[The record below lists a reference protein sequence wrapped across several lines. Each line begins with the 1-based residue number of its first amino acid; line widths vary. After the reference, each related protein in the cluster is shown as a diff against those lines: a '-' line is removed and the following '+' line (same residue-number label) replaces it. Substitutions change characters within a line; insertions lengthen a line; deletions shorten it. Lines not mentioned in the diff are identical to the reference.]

1 MRRFLALAAFAL
13 FPSIAA
19 AAPVSVEGRTF
30 EFPGGLG
37 YCDLD
42 ASQPGEKYL
51 IDQQTQIQAGQN
63 IIIGYQGA
71 CNELIALRVGANQYL
86 QEYMIAMVPMQNG
99 AFTPMTG
106 DRASFLQQMAASLP
120 AVDPAVVEQLK
131 AEGAGVKVSGAQLI
145 GVLGQDDNAIY
156 YGLLLE
162 VSDGTTSLTAAA
174 VVAIT
179 LIGDVP
185 VSLNFY
191 RPYKGLADID
201 ALSME
206 ASIAAAN
213 LVAANP

>member
-1 MRRFLALAAFAL
+1 MRRLLALAAFAL
-13 FPSIAA
+13 FPSLAA
-19 AAPVSVEGRTF
+19 AAPVTVEGRTI
-30 EFPGGLG
+30 EFPGALG

-42 ASQPGEKYL
+42 TSLPGEKFL
-51 IDQQTQIQAGQN
+51 VDQQLQIQSGQN
-63 IIIGYQGA
+63 IILAYQGA

-99 AFTPMTG
+99 AFTPMAM
-106 DRASFLQQMAASLP
+106 DRATFLQQMAASLP
-120 AVDPAVVEQLK
+120 AVDPTLVQQLQTQ
-131 AEGAGVKVSGAQLI
+131 GASVKVSGAQLI
-145 GVLGQDDNAIY
+145 GVLGQDENAIY

-162 VSDGTTSLTAAA
+162 VSDGTSSVTAAA
-174 VVAIT
+174 VVGIT

-201 ALSME
+201 AIWTE